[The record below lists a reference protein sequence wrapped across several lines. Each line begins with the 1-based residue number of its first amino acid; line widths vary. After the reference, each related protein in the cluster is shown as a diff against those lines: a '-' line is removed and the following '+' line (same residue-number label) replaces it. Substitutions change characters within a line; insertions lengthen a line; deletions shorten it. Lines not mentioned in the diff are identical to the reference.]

1 MRNAYKLY
9 FLKNKITSED
19 WQKIFNEFKK
29 ASAEFSLIFELKENN
44 LICYLLLEKDL
55 PPVLEKIDF
64 ILFKKEKNLPD
75 PTFSDSTQ
83 TRKALNLKKY
93 KNLTEFLI
101 KTKQKGEIKLLSI
114 TKQHILKLFPFYKLS
129 LIFQENE
136 IDYKFTKLIFSGL
149 ENFLELDFGNK
160 YLLQKEPL
168 PICLDIAKNYE
179 ILGQKTNLSLLKIN
193 AFPFSNKD
201 FYLNLNSFDFL
212 KHSLIIGQTGVGKSK
227 FIQLLIDRLS
237 HFSEEYSVVLID
249 PHASIEKNLNSLNAK
264 KISFDFINH
273 YCQLFPEENEPK
285 ISTELTLLLFKTLL
299 SQSFNNKLERIL
311 KYSLYL
317 LFKQKQ
323 MDLET
328 LKKFLT
334 DVEFKNKVLEKT
346 EEDFLK
352 HFFQTEFIEIITNY
366 YDTAVV
372 PILSLIDEM
381 SFIPAFSKKQLQE
394 ANLEEAIEN
403 NFLVSFPLERIYLGE
418 KATQLIAGLIIQQ
431 VFLISQKRKINKKI
445 ILIIDEVSTVE
456 NEALISILSEARKF
470 NLGLYLA
477 QQYLTQVSQN
487 LLRAILSN
495 VYNFFVFKVSDEEA
509 KIISSN
515 LEIELS
521 KILSESKE
529 EQKNLKK
536 QLFVNLNPREVIARV
551 FANGKFYP
559 AIKGETLFIS

>member
-9 FLKNKITSED
+9 FLKNKISNED

-29 ASAEFSLIFELKENN
+29 ASSEFSLIFELKENN
-44 LICYLLLEKDL
+44 LICYLVLEKDL

-101 KTKQKGEIKLLSI
+101 KTKQKGQIKLLSI
-114 TKQHILKLFPFYKLS
+114 TKQHILKLFPFYKLL

-149 ENFLELDFGNK
+149 ENFLELDFENK

-237 HFSEEYSVVLID
+237 HFSGEYSVVLID

-285 ISTELTLLLFKTLL
+285 ILTELTLLLFKTLL
-299 SQSFNNKLERIL
+299 SQSFNNKLESIL
-311 KYSLYL
+311 KYSFYL

-381 SFIPAFSKKQLQE
+381 SFIPAFSKKQLKE

-403 NFLVSFPLERIYLGE
+403 NFLVSFPLERIYPGE
-418 KATQLIAGLIIQQ
+418 KAT
-431 VFLISQKRKINKKI
+431 
-445 ILIIDEVSTVE
+445 
-456 NEALISILSEARKF
+456 
-470 NLGLYLA
+470 
-477 QQYLTQVSQN
+477 
-487 LLRAILSN
+487 
-495 VYNFFVFKVSDEEA
+495 
-509 KIISSN
+509 
-515 LEIELS
+515 
-521 KILSESKE
+521 
-529 EQKNLKK
+529 
-536 QLFVNLNPREVIARV
+536 
-551 FANGKFYP
+551 
-559 AIKGETLFIS
+559 

>member
-44 LICYLLLEKDL
+44 LICYLLLEKNL